1 MEKIAVRKVS
11 KLLAVVFIF
20 VFIFSGTGIS
30 NGDTI
35 TPSDPVSGNDL
46 TIRRADTYE
55 RYISQYPDA
64 PRPRTEVEIEVDKY
78 VEIDMKAEILQDFE
92 GSSGKSLKTDEQGY
106 VTWEVDV
113 PEEGLYSLYI
123 EYFPIEGRSA
133 AIEREVWING
143 ISPFNDAKHIT
154 FTRVWVNAEEIRRDN
169 RDNDMRPRQ
178 IEQPQ
183 WQTSYFSDYM
193 GYYNE
198 PYLFHFNKGKNTI
211 KLVSVKEL
219 W

>member
-64 PRPRTEVEIEVDKY
+64 PRPRT
-78 VEIDMKAEILQDFE
+78 
-92 GSSGKSLKTDEQGY
+92 
-106 VTWEVDV
+106 
-113 PEEGLYSLYI
+113 
-123 EYFPIEGRSA
+123 
-133 AIEREVWING
+133 
-143 ISPFNDAKHIT
+143 
-154 FTRVWVNAEEIRRDN
+154 
-169 RDNDMRPRQ
+169 
-178 IEQPQ
+178 
-183 WQTSYFSDYM
+183 
-193 GYYNE
+193 
-198 PYLFHFNKGKNTI
+198 
-211 KLVSVKEL
+211 
-219 W
+219 